1 MSITKRKV
9 KGKTQ
14 YRYVIS
20 YKDAEGNYKQ
30 KASKWFDTA
39 AQAKKAE
46 AEYRSSHLQETPQ
59 NALTLAQA
67 LESYIEYK
75 ASRVSE
81 EYLKE
86 ISRLARTYYGDL
98 LEKPVSQIQA
108 KDILEAHKSA
118 AFQKLATSTKNN
130 AWYKFKGL
138 LTYCDKVLDIPCDAA
153 KRIDKFIPTP
163 EERIKEFNILTL
175 EQFDLMLQNVEGSKH
190 RAALYVLFWTG
201 MRRNECLSLTFED
214 IHETYIDLR
223 RQYDRYTRKW
233 RPLKTKEARRIS
245 INPELYAVFQTLRAE
260 FMDEFPDEFEES
272 WFCFGGPQPMDK
284 GSLRRAKNK
293 AIKKAGVPYVRLHD
307 LRHSHASYLIEQGV
321 NIYKISKR
329 LGHASIQM
337 TLDRYGH
344 LIDTEGDEILGALK
358 NKSAF

>member
-59 NALTLAQA
+59 SALTLAQA
-67 LESYIEYK
+67 LESYMEYK
-75 ASRVSE
+75 APRVSE
-81 EYLKE
+81 GYLK
-86 ISRLARTYYGDL
+86 RTERVIQLYYAGL

-108 KDILEAHKSA
+108 KDVLEAHKSA
-118 AFQKLATSTKNN
+118 AFQKMATSTKNLVLT
-130 AWYKFKGL
+130 KFKGL

-153 KRIDKFIPTP
+153 KRIEKFIPTP
-163 EERIKEFNILTL
+163 EERLKTFNILTP
-175 EQFDLMLQNVEGSKH
+175 EQFDLMLQNVKNSKY

-223 RQYDRYTRKW
+223 RQFDIKTHKW
-233 RPLKTKEARRIS
+233 KPLKTKEARRIS

-260 FMDEFPDEFEES
+260 FMNEFPDEFKES
-272 WFCFGGPQPMDK
+272 WFCFGGPRPMDK
-284 GSLRRAKNK
+284 DCLRIAKNK

-329 LGHASIQM
+329 LGHSSIQM

-358 NKSAF
+358 NKPAF